1 MCYNLNPLVLFNM
14 TLCIVI
20 FIIGCGGYAGT
31 KKKAVFHIGAAFGLF
46 AMSHLITLM
55 RIQGSYYYAI
65 VLINAFG
72 YSIIA
77 LSLYHMASEK

>member
-1 MCYNLNPLVLFNM
+1 
-14 TLCIVI
+14 
-20 FIIGCGGYAGT
+20 
-31 KKKAVFHIGAAFGLF
+31 
-46 AMSHLITLM
+46 M